1 MKKIRIEDIDNLH
14 FWVNYFGCSYPNAY
28 DEEEDVSVSDLMQEI
43 NMEGHSTEE
52 SRSWWD
58 EFTGYYDCVLD
69 DSYVYVDEPD
79 NL

>member
-58 EFTGYYDCVLD
+58 EFNELVSASSITLLTL
-69 DSYVYVDEPD
+69 S
-79 NL
+79 L